1 MIGWERIQAEWGKA
15 NLKRWVLSFERNV
28 ETNNELRVSGGR
40 EFQSLGAMTE
50 KALLPRDVRT
60 YGMDR
65 TDESDDLVDRVR
77 RKRKTIVKIGRLMNL
92 KRFICEKAQFV
103 ILLLLL
109 FNETDVHRYILHPC
123 RIFAHANMSELHRSH
138 IH

>member
-1 MIGWERIQAEWGKA
+1 MIGWERIQGGKA

-28 ETNNELRVSGGR
+28 ETDNELRVSGGR

-65 TDESDDLVDRVR
+65 TDESDDLVDQS
-77 RKRKTIVKIGRLMNL
+77 
-92 KRFICEKAQFV
+92 EK
-103 ILLLLL
+103 
-109 FNETDVHRYILHPC
+109 EKKDYCKDR
-123 RIFAHANMSELHRSH
+123 
-138 IH
+138 

>member
-1 MIGWERIQAEWGKA
+1 MIGWERIQGGKA

-28 ETNNELRVSGGR
+28 ETDNELRVSGGR

-65 TDESDDLVDRVR
+65 TDESDDLVDREGEG
-77 RKRKTIVKIGRLMNL
+77 KERLL
-92 KRFICEKAQFV
+92 VSLLV
-103 ILLLLL
+103 ISFL
-109 FNETDVHRYILHPC
+109 I
-123 RIFAHANMSELHRSH
+123 
-138 IH
+138 